1 MIRKLICLACFFCLY
16 SSGFAQLRI
25 EDCYRKSKENYPLI
39 KQHALIEKTKEYNLS
54 NANKGYL
61 PQLNFSAKASYQSE
75 VTKLP
80 IDLSRLGL
88 QGNIP
93 SLKKDQ
99 YGATLDISQ
108 VLWDGGAIKTQK
120 KTLRTTA
127 EVEHKQLE
135 ASMYAINERINHL
148 YFGIL
153 LTHAQKRQNQLL
165 QEELQRNYDKV
176 QTYVN
181 HGLANEAD
189 LHAVKVE
196 LLKVKQT
203 EVQIATTQESYMSI
217 LSKFIGEDVN
227 TRTELVKPELL
238 QEQDRE
244 IKRPELALFEA
255 QKRNLETQ
263 KQQIKTGLM
272 PKISLFATGG
282 YGRPGL
288 NMLESK
294 FSAYYM
300 GGIRLSW
307 NIGNFYTQKNSLK
320 KIETSLGQI
329 ESQKEAFL
337 LNTQMDIDNKKSLIK
352 RYAEQLKYDDEII
365 LLRQSVKEASINK
378 MANGTLSGVDL
389 ARDINAEQMAK
400 QDKILHEM
408 EMLLAVY
415 NLKYVTN

>member
-1 MIRKLICLACFFCLY
+1 M
-16 SSGFAQLRI
+16 
-25 EDCYRKSKENYPLI
+25 
-39 KQHALIEKTKEYNLS
+39 
-54 NANKGYL
+54 
-61 PQLNFSAKASYQSE
+61 
-75 VTKLP
+75 
-80 IDLSRLGL
+80 
-88 QGNIP
+88 
-93 SLKKDQ
+93 
-99 YGATLDISQ
+99 
-108 VLWDGGAIKTQK
+108 
-120 KTLRTTA
+120 
-127 EVEHKQLE
+127 
-135 ASMYAINERINHL
+135 
-148 YFGIL
+148 
-153 LTHAQKRQNQLL
+153 

-196 LLKVKQT
+196 LLKAKQT

-307 NIGNFYTQKNSLK
+307 NIGNFYTQKKQFEEDRN
-320 KIETSLGQI
+320 
-329 ESQKEAFL
+329 ESRS
-337 LNTQMDIDNKKSLIK
+337 NRISK
-352 RYAEQLKYDDEII
+352 RGFPFEYSNGY
-365 LLRQSVKEASINK
+365 RQ
-378 MANGTLSGVDL
+378 
-389 ARDINAEQMAK
+389 
-400 QDKILHEM
+400 
-408 EMLLAVY
+408 
-415 NLKYVTN
+415 

>member
-1 MIRKLICLACFFCLY
+1 
-16 SSGFAQLRI
+16 
-25 EDCYRKSKENYPLI
+25 
-39 KQHALIEKTKEYNLS
+39 
-54 NANKGYL
+54 
-61 PQLNFSAKASYQSE
+61 
-75 VTKLP
+75 
-80 IDLSRLGL
+80 
-88 QGNIP
+88 
-93 SLKKDQ
+93 
-99 YGATLDISQ
+99 
-108 VLWDGGAIKTQK
+108 
-120 KTLRTTA
+120 
-127 EVEHKQLE
+127 
-135 ASMYAINERINHL
+135 
-148 YFGIL
+148 
-153 LTHAQKRQNQLL
+153 
-165 QEELQRNYDKV
+165 
-176 QTYVN
+176 
-181 HGLANEAD
+181 
-189 LHAVKVE
+189 
-196 LLKVKQT
+196 
-203 EVQIATTQESYMSI
+203 
-217 LSKFIGEDVN
+217 
-227 TRTELVKPELL
+227 
-238 QEQDRE
+238 
-244 IKRPELALFEA
+244 
-255 QKRNLETQ
+255 
-263 KQQIKTGLM
+263 M